1 MKTAASGKLRPWI
14 GEGEGDT
21 AARRAPALAATQSAT
36 WAAAQAATWAAALA
50 ATQAAAPADT
60 RAAAPEL
67 VVRQVANG
75 I

>member
-1 MKTAASGKLRPWI
+1 MRTAASGKLRSWI

-21 AARRAPALAATQSAT
+21 AATRTAALAVTQAAT

-50 ATQAAAPADT
+50 ATQAAAPAAT
-60 RAAAPEL
+60 RAAALEL